1 MADKAGKPYAIAS
14 LVLGIAGLLF
24 LGGSYA
30 SALSVIFGIAGVIC
44 SRSARR
50 EGYARGIYSAGRWLD
65 VASIAAGLI
74 VLVCSIIFKFSM
86 ISILVSIFSGL

>member
-14 LVLGIAGLLF
+14 LVLGIAGILF
-24 LGGSYA
+24 IGGSYA
-30 SALSVIFGIAGVIC
+30 SAFSVIFGIAGLIC

-65 VASIAAGLI
+65 VASVVAGLI
-74 VLVCSIIFKFSM
+74 VLVCSIVFKFSM
-86 ISILVSIFSGL
+86 LSILISIFSGL

>member
-14 LVLGIAGLLF
+14 FVLGVAGLLF
-24 LGGSYA
+24 LVGSYA
-30 SALSVIFGIAGVIC
+30 SAFSVIFGIAGLIC

-50 EGYARGIYSAGRWLD
+50 EGYAVGIYSTGRWLD
-65 VASIAAGLI
+65 VASVVAGLI
-74 VLVCSIIFKFSM
+74 VLVCSIIFKFSV